1 METDK
6 EQQLE
11 EIEAIEAIYPENII
25 EKTSNSSIIHLKVP
39 QHEHINVQISLPS
52 NYPSVSSPNILDVS
66 LDKTHGD
73 GRDISLYDVKYLRNL
88 FQEVMD
94 SVFHKDSV
102 CIFDFLTELD
112 GILYEEEEGGGGG
125 DGEADG
131 GMKNVNIE
139 KTDSKG
145 MDQAVP
151 HDPFEGW
158 IASDPITDRG
168 STFMAFATHVNSE
181 EEAFKKLDMI
191 KTDNKMRKA
200 AHIMSAWRIKSSDP
214 DSNVTYQD
222 CDDDGETAAGSRM
235 LHLITIMDVW
245 NCMVIVARWFGG
257 THIGPDRFKHI
268 NSTAREAVVRAGF
281 DVKR

>member
-25 EKTSNSSIIHLKVP
+25 EKASNSSIIRLTVP
-39 QHEHINVQISLPS
+39 QHEQVNLQISLPP
-52 NYPSVSSPNILDVS
+52 NYPSTSSPNILDVS
-66 LDKTHGD
+66 IDKNYSK
-73 GRDISLYDVKYLRNL
+73 DISFYDVKYLRNL

-94 SVFHKDSV
+94 SVFHKESV
-102 CIFDFLTELD
+102 CLFDFLTELD
-112 GILYEEEEGGGGG
+112 GVLCVE
-125 DGEADG
+125 DSPD
-131 GMKNVNIE
+131 NVTIE
-139 KTDSKG
+139 TESVG
-145 MDQAVP
+145 IDQKVP
-151 HDPFEGW
+151 CDPFEGW
-158 IASDPITDRG
+158 VASDPITDRG

-181 EEAFKKLDMI
+181 EEAFKKLDVI
-191 KTDNKMRKA
+191 RTDNKMRKA
-200 AHIMSAWRIKSSDP
+200 AHIMSAWRIKSTDP
-214 DSNVTYQD
+214 NSNVTYQD

-268 NSTAREAVVRAGF
+268 NSTAREAVIRAGF
-281 DVKR
+281 ETKK